1 METQENTE
9 ADYFKRLVF
18 MPIPDPLFDKIEALA
33 KKEGV
38 TVGEMAER
46 LLRFQLMEVK

>member
-9 ADYFKRLVF
+9 TDYFKRLVF

-33 KKEGV
+33 KKKGV